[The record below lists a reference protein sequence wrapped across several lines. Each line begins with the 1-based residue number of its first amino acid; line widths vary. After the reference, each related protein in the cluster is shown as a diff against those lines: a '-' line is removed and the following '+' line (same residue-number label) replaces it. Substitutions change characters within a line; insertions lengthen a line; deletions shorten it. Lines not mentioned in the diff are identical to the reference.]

1 MNITYLIGAGASY
14 EALPI
19 VKDIGEKL
27 QYFKDNFN
35 FYTEKEK
42 IDFLDTK
49 DRLIDKIINV
59 AESQK
64 RTELINFAKSFYN
77 DIEWLQK
84 NVEIHSSIDT
94 FAKKLFLREELDKLN
109 RLKFILSSF
118 FVFLEVKNL
127 DKRYDSF
134 FASILEDINNYPKN
148 INILSWNYD
157 SQIEKAHYNFAEK
170 DGSYS
175 PDPLNLQYRGDIKES
190 SYPID
195 GFCVHKL
202 NGTTKLKDSQYM
214 EEIYNVNEK
223 NEITLGFNSLNEYQN
238 LLSGV
243 KKPNM
248 TFAWENFDENLD
260 FFKNLKTS
268 VSKTEILIVIGYSFP
283 FFNRKID
290 KFILDSMSNL
300 KKVYVQDPS
309 FSSDIIEKI
318 KGLIPDR
325 KVTEKIIG
333 GFKTKEVEYIAKV
346 FTDQFFIP
354 IEF

>member
-64 RTELINFAKSFYN
+64 RTELINLAKSFYN

-94 FAKKLFLREELDKLN
+94 FAKKLFLRKELDKLN
-109 RLKFILSSF
+109 KLKFILSSF

-134 FASILEDINNYPKN
+134 FASILEDINNYPNN

-175 PDPLNLQYRGDIKES
+175 PDPLNIQYRGDIKGFS
-190 SYPID
+190 CPVD

-214 EEIYNVNEK
+214 EEIYNVNGK
-223 NEITLGFNSLNEYQN
+223 NEIALGFNILNEYEN
-238 LLSGV
+238 ILSGV

-248 TFAWENFDENLD
+248 TFAWENFDENLP
-260 FFKNLKTS
+260 FFKNLKVS
-268 VSKTEILIVIGYSFP
+268 ISKTEILIVIGYSFP

-290 KFILDSMSNL
+290 KYIFNSMRKL
-300 KKVYVQDPS
+300 EKIYVQDPNY
-309 FSSDIIEKI
+309 SDEVIEKI
-318 KGLIPDR
+318 KGLIPN
-325 KVTEKIIG
+325 KKYSKKAG
-333 GFKTKEVEYIAKV
+333 SFLLQKEIEYQSKKFV
-346 FTDQFFIP
+346 DQFFIP